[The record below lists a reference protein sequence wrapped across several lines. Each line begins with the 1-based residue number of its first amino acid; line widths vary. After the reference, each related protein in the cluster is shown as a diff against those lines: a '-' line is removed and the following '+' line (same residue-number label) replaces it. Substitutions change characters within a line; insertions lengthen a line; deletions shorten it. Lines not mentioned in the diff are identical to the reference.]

1 MEKSFLIYVFLIYV
15 HFSETQIGRK
25 TRDGYVFLK
34 MMLLLFFEALVNV
47 YQATKRNL
55 GKELMFCSGNWKLR
69 KQEITDRT
77 GI

>member
-1 MEKSFLIYVFLIYV
+1 MEKSFLVWVLLIYF

-25 TRDGYVFLK
+25 TRDGCVTLK
-34 MMLLLFFEALVNV
+34 MVLIRCFEVPVNV